1 FMCFVVINIVALNET
16 PVPYRR
22 LLVSALMGDLID
34 GTEVLSAKLVPIKRM
49 AGRGQRALQNLQKL
63 KQKDDESEE
72 QKKESASE
80 PIPIKAGAPKDSAKV
95 DEFIKC
101 LKAVT
106 RMMGFTFADP
116 DKHVARDETPTGY
129 VNAIK
134 GSNASQ
140 CQIIVCMTPGS
151 SQREDRYNAIKR
163 LCYCELGIASQVV
176 RSYTLTEAKMRSVCQ
191 KIAIQM
197 SCKIGGQPWALPI
210 PFKSC
215 MIVGIDVYH
224 DPTQRGKSV
233 VGMVASVNQAVSQW
247 YSRVYFQNTHEEIVN
262 TLESGI
268 KAMLAKFYEVN
279 KSLPQRIFVYRDG
292 VSDGQL
298 GTVKDYEVV
307 QLLNALQDFGAAYN
321 NYVPQVSYIV
331 VQKRINAKLLMKRG
345 AELDNPPPGSVV
357 DHSITRNNYYDFYL
371 ISQYVTQGTVTPTHY
386 IVVHDTNA
394 MPPDR
399 MQKIAY
405 KMTHLYY
412 NWFGTIRVPA
422 PCQYAHKAANMV
434 GQVIKKSPAEVL
446 ADKLYF
452 L

>member
-1 FMCFVVINIVALNET
+1 
-16 PVPYRR
+16 
-22 LLVSALMGDLID
+22 
-34 GTEVLSAKLVPIKRM
+34 
-49 AGRGQRALQNLQKL
+49 
-63 KQKDDESEE
+63 
-72 QKKESASE
+72 
-80 PIPIKAGAPKDSAKV
+80 
-95 DEFIKC
+95 
-101 LKAVT
+101 
-106 RMMGFTFADP
+106 
-116 DKHVARDETPTGY
+116 
-129 VNAIK
+129 
-134 GSNASQ
+134 
-140 CQIIVCMTPGS
+140 
-151 SQREDRYNAIKR
+151 
-163 LCYCELGIASQVV
+163 
-176 RSYTLTEAKMRSVCQ
+176 
-191 KIAIQM
+191 
-197 SCKIGGQPWALPI
+197 
-210 PFKSC
+210 
-215 MIVGIDVYH
+215 
-224 DPTQRGKSV
+224 
-233 VGMVASVNQAVSQW
+233 
-247 YSRVYFQNTHEEIVN
+247 
-262 TLESGI
+262 
-268 KAMLAKFYEVN
+268 MLAKFYEVN